1 MKDNFKLRMSHDL
14 SKTYN
19 ISGLT
24 YNDDNIE
31 FVISTNFNEVYSL
44 LELET
49 WSSFYLNRNKYSD
62 KLILHGV
69 KHGNHFNITN
79 ITDNNGSGWLYMI
92 EVIDVKCISTID
104 YNIELLKDFNI
115 PEQGEFT
122 IELSAYTLSELFSD
136 QEWYWTKD
144 GQTSWYTVTGHTNS
158 PDILDNEVEIWIDS
172 VTNESNTFRL
182 YYEDLHQDSQVPY
195 DGIIFND
202 K

>member
-1 MKDNFKLRMSHDL
+1 
-14 SKTYN
+14 
-19 ISGLT
+19 
-24 YNDDNIE
+24 
-31 FVISTNFNEVYSL
+31 
-44 LELET
+44 
-49 WSSFYLNRNKYSD
+49 
-62 KLILHGV
+62 
-69 KHGNHFNITN
+69 
-79 ITDNNGSGWLYMI
+79 MI